1 MKCFK
6 LFSLIFCIISVFSNL
21 AFSKDFI
28 PPENIIEK
36 SRLSFKNLNFLSTES
51 GRTYFTSENG
61 RYVFQGDLFDVW
73 NGIKI
78 TSVSEMNY
86 FNNRIDFT
94 FLGVKV
100 EKMFGLQIGT
110 GEKKAY
116 VFSEPG
122 CYYCHKLAKEV
133 KELSEV
139 NNEFSV
145 FFVIV
150 PVLSKTSIEKTRKLF
165 SIAQNNKNKAID
177 CFINNSCENLN
188 DGIKDEDLNFDSIDY
203 NRLVA
208 RVLSIDKFP
217 FVVNPQGITSAGMP
231 ENIFFFLRQ
240 E

>member
-1 MKCFK
+1 MKFYKNLLVICFIF
-6 LFSLIFCIISVFSNL
+6 LLPCLSFSE
-21 AFSKDFI
+21 FI

-36 SRLSFKNLNFLSTES
+36 TRINLGKLNFVKTKAGINYLISDE
-51 GRTYFTSENG
+51 G
-61 RYVFQGDLFDVW
+61 RYVFQGELFDIW
-73 NGIKI
+73 NGRQIN
-78 TSVSEMNY
+78 SVPEMDY
-86 FNNRIDFT
+86 LKNRIEFK
-94 FLGVKV
+94 FLGIKP

-116 VFSEPG
+116 VFSEPE

-150 PVLSKTSIEKTRKLF
+150 PVLSKTSIEKTRKVF
-165 SIAQNNKNKAID
+165 SIAQKDKNKAIE

-188 DGIKDEDLNFDSIDY
+188 DEIKDENLNFDSIDY